1 MGAYEYTALD
11 AKGRNR
17 RGILEGDS
25 PGQVRQRLREQAM
38 IPLTVEEVRQSTRKG
53 KGIGGVRRADLVL
66 ATRQLAT
73 LTGSGLPVEEALA
86 TVSRQTDNRRLGNI
100 MLAIR
105 GKVLEGHSLAAALG
119 EFPLLFS
126 EMFRETVGAGEQTG
140 HLEQVL
146 DRLAVFQE
154 NSHKLRQKVML
165 AMIYPAIVLVFA
177 LFVTT
182 ALLTYVV
189 PQVVQVFADFKQ
201 DLPTL
206 TRLMIFLSDFLRH
219 HGLVV
224 LAIVATLVIL
234 WRMLL
239 TREPVKR
246 FWHHLL
252 LNLPLTSRLVRG
264 INTAQFTRTFG
275 ILTGSGVPV
284 LEGLRIASRVIDN
297 RLMRDAL
304 QDAARQVREGGTL
317 HKALGESRVFSPLV
331 IHLIASGETS
341 GTLASMLNRAA
352 DAQEREVET
361 LVAILAGILE
371 PLMILLMGGIVLT
384 IVIAILLP
392 IFDLNQ
398 LVH

>member
-1 MGAYEYTALD
+1 MGAFEYTALD
-11 AKGRNR
+11 AKGRNQ

-25 PGQVRQRLREQAM
+25 ASQVRQRLRDQALV
-38 IPLTVEEVRQSTRKG
+38 PLTVEEVRQSSRKG
-53 KGIGGVRRADLVL
+53 KGSGGVRRADLVL

-86 TVSRQTDNRRLGNI
+86 TVSRQTDNRRLGNVL
-100 MLAIR
+100 LAVR
-105 GKVLEGHSLAAALG
+105 GKVLEGHSLAAGLG
-119 EFPLLFS
+119 EFPQLFS

-146 DRLAVFQE
+146 DRLALFQE
-154 NSHKLRQKVML
+154 NSHKLRQKVLL

-177 LFVTT
+177 LLVTS

-189 PQVVQVFADFKQ
+189 PQVVQVFADFNQ
-201 DLPTL
+201 NLPVL
-206 TRLMIFLSDFLRH
+206 TRFMIGLSDFLRN
-219 HGLVV
+219 HGVIALGLLAALVV
-224 LAIVATLVIL
+224 L
-234 WRMLL
+234 WRLL
-239 TREPVKR
+239 LARESVKR
-246 FWHHLL
+246 LWHQLL
-252 LNLPLTSRLVRG
+252 LKMPLTSRLVRG

-275 ILTGSGVPV
+275 ILIGSGVPV

-297 RLMRDAL
+297 RPMRTAL

-317 HKALGESRVFSPLV
+317 HRALGESRIFSPLV

-341 GTLASMLNRAA
+341 GNLAAMLNRAA
-352 DAQEREVET
+352 DAQEQEVET
-361 LVAILAGILE
+361 LVAILAGVLE
-371 PLMILLMGGIVLT
+371 PVLILFMGGIVLT

>member
-1 MGAYEYTALD
+1 MGAFEYTALD

-25 PGQVRQRLREQAM
+25 ASQVRQRLREQSLVPM
-38 IPLTVEEVRQSTRKG
+38 TVAEVRQSVRKG
-53 KGIGGVRRADLVL
+53 KGRGGVRRADLVL

-86 TVSRQTDNRRLGNI
+86 TVSRQTDNRRLSNV

-105 GKVLEGHSLAAALG
+105 GKVLEGHSLAAGLG
-119 EFPLLFS
+119 EFPQLFS

-146 DRLAVFQE
+146 ERLAVFQE

-177 LFVTT
+177 LLVTS

-189 PQVVQVFADFKQ
+189 PQVIQVFADFNQ
-201 DLPTL
+201 DLPFL
-206 TRLMIFLSDFLRH
+206 TRFMIRLSDFLRN
-219 HGLVV
+219 HGVV
-224 LAIVATLVIL
+224 AVGLLIAMIFLSRILLA
-234 WRMLL
+234 
-239 TREPVKR
+239 REPVKR
-246 FWHHLL
+246 LWHRILL
-252 LNLPLTSRLVRG
+252 RLPLTSRLVRG

-284 LEGLRIASRVIDN
+284 LEGLRISSRVIDN
-297 RLMRDAL
+297 RPMREAL
-304 QDAARQVREGGTL
+304 QDTARQVREGGSL

-341 GTLASMLNRAA
+341 GNLANMLNRAA
-352 DAQEREVET
+352 DAQEQEVET
-361 LVAILAGILE
+361 LVAVLAGVLE
-371 PLMILLMGGIVLT
+371 PLLILFMGGIVLT